1 MGSNIVFWKN
11 MLQKT
16 KKTCYKKQKKHVT
29 KNKKN
34 MLQHI
39 LCSAEE
45 NKLNGFGTAW
55 GQVNDFQ
62 CLGEL
67 S

>member
-1 MGSNIVFWKN
+1 MYFFPHTIKSQWAQILCFEKN

-45 NKLNGFGTAW
+45 NKLNGFGTA
-55 GQVNDFQ
+55 
-62 CLGEL
+62 
-67 S
+67 